1 MLRKVLMICIAFFL
15 SACDK
20 QNDQI
25 LTATAIN
32 VDIVTLKSQ
41 PITLT
46 TTLPG
51 RIVSTNT
58 AEVRP
63 QVSGIIKEKLFTE
76 GSEVK
81 EGDILYQIDPDAYQ
95 AEYNKAYATMV
106 NARLLESRYKQ
117 LMTTQSISRQNY
129 DDAYTALKEA
139 EAGLKSAEVNLN
151 YTKITAPISG
161 HIGRSL
167 YTKGALVQNGQS
179 SYLTVI
185 QQLDPIYVDVTQSSL
200 DLLKIRQAIASGQLT
215 PIDKNHMAVELRLED
230 GSVYKQGGSLAIYE
244 VTVEETTGS
253 LTMRAA
259 FPNPNR
265 ELLPGMFVHMIV
277 PQGVNTKG
285 ILVPQQ
291 AISHNIKGVPYVY
304 IVNENS
310 LVEQRIIELGPM
322 QGSQWLVN
330 SGLNDG
336 EQVIVNGLQSIRE
349 GSKVHTS
356 EYENTKSA
364 VVHSN
369 MSMTDSVAR

>member
-81 EGDILYQIDPDAYQ
+81 EGDILYQIDPDGYQ

-129 DDAYTALKEA
+129 DDAYTSLKEA

-330 SGLNDG
+330 SGLTDG

>member
-330 SGLNDG
+330 SGLTDG